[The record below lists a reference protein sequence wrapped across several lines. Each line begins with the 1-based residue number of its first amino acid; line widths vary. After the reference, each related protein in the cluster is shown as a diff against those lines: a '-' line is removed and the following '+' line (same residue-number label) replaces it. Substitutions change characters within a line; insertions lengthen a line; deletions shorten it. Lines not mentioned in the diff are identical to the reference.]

1 MDRAKSIPSDND
13 LKKDEINRVKQVLS
27 LNGYKTA
34 FVDKVCARNTNT
46 LNCDGEADKQR
57 SGDIKG
63 LAEKVKHILTR
74 YGIRTAF
81 KPVRTLA
88 NVFQKPKDMLE
99 ETRKKAIVYKFK
111 CKSCAFTYIGQ
122 TKRCW
127 CSRWLEHKPG
137 VRRKITSAIK
147 DHAESTGHD
156 VAKTDVKML
165 EKGVMDRQRDFS
177 RRRSTQYRIRS
188 LLIARRIL
196 QHAIYLC

>member
-1 MDRAKSIPSDND
+1 MFYFFSQIFY
-13 LKKDEINRVKQVLS
+13 I
-27 LNGYKTA
+27 
-34 FVDKVCARNTNT
+34 RNASETPY
-46 LNCDGEADKQR
+46 
-57 SGDIKG
+57 IKG

-147 DHAESTGHD
+147 DHAECTGHD
-156 VAKTDVKML
+156 VAKTDVKIL
-165 EKGVMDRQRDFS
+165 EKGVMDQQKRLFLEAWHSILYMESVNVHVEFHSCYLPLLKTID
-177 RRRSTQYRIRS
+177 TKDGQYKS
-188 LLIARRIL
+188 NSD
-196 QHAIYLC
+196 